1 MSEQLKTDLY
11 ALIAEHLNVKK
22 AELVTDD
29 ALFVE
34 DLKADSL
41 DTVELVMRLEEKYS
55 VDIPDEVAETLK
67 TPGDILRYLQNA
79 GV

>member
-41 DTVELVMRLEEKYS
+41 DTVELVMRLEEKYG
-55 VDIPDEVAETLK
+55 VDIPDETAETLK